1 MLIAKYLYIRLFYL
15 HKALQPS
22 RPGNPLRLG
31 SYAASLY
38 LTGMILLVSCGEP
51 RITITK
57 EAVQSED
64 ISPLIPTTYLIGQGD
79 ELEILYHIDPGFSV
93 AEYIIETEDT
103 LRIDFYYYPVMTRT
117 VRVRPDGFVT
127 LPRVGEVKASGLK
140 PRVLAEKISET
151 FRTFL
156 SRPAVTVEVINFNAK
171 VEELKKAITTQARGQ
186 SRLVVVRPDGKIS
199 LPYLQDIAAAGLTAF
214 DLSQELEKHYRKFI
228 NNISITAAV
237 LRARSNQ
244 AYIMGQV
251 NRPNFYELSGPIT
264 LTQLISRAGGFAED
278 ANSHQVVVIS
288 RKRDG
293 QPDAKV
299 VDMDDI
305 IGKGDS
311 RADPMI
317 NQYDVVYVP
326 RTKLAQAAL
335 AGASLW
341 RLIPLRFS
349 AGASAVYY
357 LGGSEPD

>member
-1 MLIAKYLYIRLFYL
+1 MLTVKHLYNRLFYL
-15 HKALQPS
+15 LKALQPS
-22 RPGNPLRLG
+22 RPGKSLRLA
-31 SYAASLY
+31 SYAAILCPI
-38 LTGMILLVSCGEP
+38 GMILLVSCGEP

-57 EAVQSED
+57 GAVQSED
-64 ISPLIPTTYLIGQGD
+64 SSPLIPTTYLIGQGD

-103 LRIDFYYYPVMTRT
+103 LRIDFYYYPVITRT
-117 VRVRPDGFVT
+117 VRVRPDGFIT
-127 LPRVGEVKASGLK
+127 LPRVGEVKAAGLK
-140 PRVLAEKISET
+140 PKLLADKISEI
-151 FRTFL
+151 FRPYL
-156 SRPAVTVEVINFNAK
+156 SRPSVTVEVINFNAK

-199 LPYLQDIAAAGLTAF
+199 LPYIQDIAASGLSAF
-214 DLSQELEKHYRKFI
+214 ELSQELETHYRKFI

-244 AYIMGQV
+244 TYIMGQV
-251 NRPNFYELSGPIT
+251 NRPNFYELRGPIT
-264 LTQLISRAGGFAED
+264 LTQLISRAGGFTGE
-278 ANSHQVVVIS
+278 ANTHQVVVIS
-288 RKRDG
+288 RNKSG
-293 QPDAKV
+293 QPEAKV

-305 IGKGDS
+305 IGKGNMG
-311 RADPMI
+311 ADPII

-335 AGASLW
+335 VGASLW

-357 LGGSEPD
+357 LGGDEAD

>member
-1 MLIAKYLYIRLFYL
+1 MLIVKYLYIRLFYL
-15 HKALQPS
+15 LKALQPS
-22 RPGNPLRLG
+22 RPGNSLRLG
-31 SYAASLY
+31 SYVAILC

-51 RITITK
+51 KITISK

-64 ISPLIPTTYLIGQGD
+64 SSPQIPTTYLIGQGD

-117 VRVRPDGFVT
+117 VRVRPDGFIT
-127 LPRVGEVKASGLK
+127 LPRVGELKASGLK
-140 PRVLAEKISET
+140 PRVLADKITET
-151 FRTFL
+151 FRPYL
-156 SRPAVTVEVINFNAK
+156 SRPAVTVEVIGFNAK
-171 VEELKKAITTQARGQ
+171 VEELKKAITTDARGQ

-199 LPYLQDIAAAGLTAF
+199 LPYLQDIPAAGLTAF
-214 DLSQELEKHYRKFI
+214 ELSKNLETHYKKFV
-228 NNISITAAV
+228 NSISITAAV

-251 NRPNFYELSGPIT
+251 NRPNFYELRGPIT
-264 LTQLISRAGGFAED
+264 LTQLISRAGGFTGE
-278 ANSHQVVVIS
+278 ANTHQVVVIS
-288 RKRDG
+288 RNRNGK
-293 QPDAKV
+293 PEAKV
-299 VDMDDI
+299 VDMDNV
-305 IGKGDS
+305 IGKGDIT
-311 RADPMI
+311 ADPMI